1 MKLHLLFVGNKF
13 IHNVPLREYAI
24 REIEKKIN
32 YINEITY
39 FKENDNSLFLY
50 LEKEINTSAKLIIVT
65 TKQNFSTIGKL
76 LSTVTSDNQILK
88 ENMLIPSNSS
98 IYEDGSYLLEYKNST
113 LNVMHVDEMQELPE
127 ILMQKRESNAI
138 IHIFDEDRES
148 AYAIL
153 TPIAQMY
160 DVNIDIIVL
169 VDGWLRVDVE
179 SKKYGN
185 ISKFINSAKQLIPN
199 NLIAASNIVQYIIE
213 TLSKNQKKVSFAE
226 SCSGGLLSYYFTKN
240 NGASKILDGTLVTY
254 SNELKENWLGVE
266 HKTLEEFG
274 AVSAE
279 VVSQMSEGAMNVSH
293 ADYALSISGIAGEG
307 GGTPLKPVGTVFVGV
322 RSRIKHKEVHLNLK
336 GDRNYIQHQSVLF
349 AIKMLILV
357 DKELFF

>member
-50 LEKEINTSAKLIIVT
+50 LEKEINISAKFIIVT

-76 LSTVTSDNQILK
+76 LSTVTGDNQILK

-153 TPIAQMY
+153 TPIAQSTM
-160 DVNIDIIVL
+160 
-169 VDGWLRVDVE
+169 
-179 SKKYGN
+179 
-185 ISKFINSAKQLIPN
+185 
-199 NLIAASNIVQYIIE
+199 
-213 TLSKNQKKVSFAE
+213 
-226 SCSGGLLSYYFTKN
+226 
-240 NGASKILDGTLVTY
+240 
-254 SNELKENWLGVE
+254 
-266 HKTLEEFG
+266 
-274 AVSAE
+274 
-279 VVSQMSEGAMNVSH
+279 
-293 ADYALSISGIAGEG
+293 
-307 GGTPLKPVGTVFVGV
+307 
-322 RSRIKHKEVHLNLK
+322 
-336 GDRNYIQHQSVLF
+336 
-349 AIKMLILV
+349 
-357 DKELFF
+357 